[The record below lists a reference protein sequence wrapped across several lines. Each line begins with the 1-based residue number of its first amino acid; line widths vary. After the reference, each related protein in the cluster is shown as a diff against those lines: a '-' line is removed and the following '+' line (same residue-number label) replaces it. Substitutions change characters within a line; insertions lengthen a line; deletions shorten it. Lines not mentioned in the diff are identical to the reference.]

1 VAKKI
6 TWQEAAIAYNKTI
19 KILEDKEFSDKR
31 KKEKIENIL
40 FTGLGLLPEVGA
52 AFSLAGLATSLKNG
66 NFIFSQKMP
75 LTLYGLTQEDEH
87 LWKKVVK
94 DTLGANVFYKIDM
107 RTAYNLVIMD
117 GNGLLAGTFDGKK
130 INLHVPF
137 RDKSHPLNKDG
148 TFEGTQKGYIK
159 GHEGFM
165 TPAERINGIK
175 RKLRL
180 EDIYALN
187 ESLLGHKL
195 SPEVK
200 KAVEVDFKKMEEKA
214 HNAEIVNDPKSNID
228 DRIAAMD
235 NLPDEKPLVKVAKNQ
250 DANWRLRVAA
260 INRLTSVNA
269 VLSIM
274 PKENDPNYKTIKL
287 NAINRLHIVNE
298 DDYILE
304 RQANAGNNN
313 NLIKDANNPIRIV
326 DYSSKK
332 EGNHEGSKN
341 DEGQENS
348 GPYQKQGY
356 EFFNMTNQSSK
367 SNHSGEQTA
376 EREKKSSSS
385 DSQTGNYMFGKG
397 EKDASD
403 KRDWYAVDTDG
414 DGTPDTSF
422 PDQDKIFHGALDK
435 IPDLK
440 DSQDHKGDGGIKD
453 KRKDD
458 NYSFRKE
465 DKEEKTEP
473 NKEHGYE
480 SSSAGDNNTGSD
492 NNQKNEEQG
501 PPPIG

>member
-1 VAKKI
+1 MAKKI

-31 KKEKIENIL
+31 KKEKIENMFLTLLGMLPDVGPL
-40 FTGLGLLPEVGA
+40 FSITGLIK
-52 AFSLAGLATSLKNG
+52 SYTDNSS
-66 NFIFSQKMP
+66 IFSQKIP
-75 LTLYGLTQEDEH
+75 LTLYGKTQTEKHTYIKAIKE
-87 LWKKVVK
+87 
-94 DTLGANVFYKIDM
+94 TLGASTFHKIDM
-107 RTAYNLVIMD
+107 KTAYVLTIMD
-117 GNGLLAGTFDGKK
+117 GNGLVGTFNGKK
-130 INLHVPF
+130 IKFHIHF
-137 RDKSHPLNKDG
+137 GDKLHPLNTDG
-148 TFEGTQKGYIK
+148 TFEGTKKGYIK
-159 GHEGFM
+159 GQEGPR
-165 TPAERINGIK
+165 TLVETINGVEPREPK
-175 RKLRL
+175 L
-180 EDIYALN
+180 EDIF
-187 ESLLGHKL
+187 EQSKSLGLEL
-195 SPEVK
+195 SP
-200 KAVEVDFKKMEEKA
+200 KAKLAIAVDLHEKQEKA

-274 PKENDPNYKTIKL
+274 PKENDPNYETIKL

-422 PDQDKIFHGALDK
+422 PDQDKIFQGALDK